1 MSMSRIKVPNKSL
14 LHELNNVF
22 FIVELTGEKLEN
34 EVLYSEFGVFSFSL
48 SENKRLFKRDLIKEP
63 ETAGFEPEVAK

>member
-1 MSMSRIKVPNKSL
+1 M
-14 LHELNNVF
+14 F
-22 FIVELTGEKLEN
+22 YFIVELTGEKLEN
-34 EVLYSEFGVFSFSL
+34 EVLYSEFGVLSFSL